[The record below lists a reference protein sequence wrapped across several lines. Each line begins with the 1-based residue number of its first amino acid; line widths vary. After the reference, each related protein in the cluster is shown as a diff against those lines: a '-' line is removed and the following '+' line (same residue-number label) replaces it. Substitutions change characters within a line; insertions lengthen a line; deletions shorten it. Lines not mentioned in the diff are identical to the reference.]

1 MLTECQLRAL
11 PQVPEHGGG
20 TWGKLEPQ
28 RGHRH
33 DGNATDLE
41 KGGGKGKVP
50 SFSLLPALLP
60 QASISH
66 WPNLARNSL
75 ARDPG
80 PCSWWA
86 SPQDAEQSRA
96 GKKCI

>member
-1 MLTECQLRAL
+1 MLTACQLKAL
-11 PQVPEHGGG
+11 PQMPEHGGG
-20 TWGKLEPQ
+20 ICGQLEPQ

-41 KGGGKGKVP
+41 RGGGKGTVP

-60 QASISH
+60 QASASH

-75 ARDPG
+75 ARDAG
-80 PCSWWA
+80 QCSWRA
-86 SPQDAEQSRA
+86 SPQDVERRRA
-96 GKKCI
+96 GEKCI